1 MSEPLTKVDSAV
13 QGLSSSPPKEKGHRR
28 MSSSSNVQL
37 TLEEVNEKELE
48 LKVAPE
54 TQQTGWKINASVNSV
69 ETPDILKLHL
79 TTPPLKKVALR
90 FLLGRDGALG
100 KELIARNKDGVT
112 INDALSTIHKAYRK
126 TKDED
131 IELPYLKGFAWERGM
146 PHFEV
151 HLSSQPTTS
160 FPTGG
165 GKKKKDKKKDDE

>member
-13 QGLSSSPPKEKGHRR
+13 QGLSSSPPKDKGHRH
-28 MSSSSNVQL
+28 
-37 TLEEVNEKELE
+37 EKDID
-48 LKVAPE
+48 LKITAE
-54 TQQTGWKINASVNSV
+54 TQQTGWKINASLNSV
-69 ETPDILKLHL
+69 ENTEILKLPL

-90 FLLGRDGALG
+90 FLLGKEGALG

-112 INDALSTIHKAYRK
+112 INDALSAIHKAYRK

-131 IELPYLKGFAWERGM
+131 IELPYLKGFAWDHGM

-160 FPTGG
+160 YPTGG
-165 GKKKKDKKKDDE
+165 GKKKDKKKKDKDGE